1 MAFDIHLRARL
12 ELAGVPE
19 DSPFP
24 KEENPLEVWQ
34 VSVQAWLCGAHKGLS
49 CRVKCVVEKKQ

>member
-12 ELAGVPE
+12 ELEGVPE

-34 VSVQAWLCGAHKGLS
+34 VSCVQAWLCDAHNGL
-49 CRVKCVVEKKQ
+49 